1 MNPDDQADDRTRA
14 ALHAVADMPAP
25 PAVTTVE
32 QVIQRGRR
40 RALVQRGATVAA
52 VVGVVAAIGVGGV
65 LLRSTAEGKGVE
77 PASPPATTT
86 TAPTTTN
93 TTTVPTES
101 APESTTTQLPPS
113 SASVEPVLL
122 DGWEWVSAPMTENNG
137 YCNPAIP
144 PDGEPK
150 IGLPDRAV
158 VRQQLLAAVRVQAGT
173 DPVLVYDSWEDYSPK
188 TSAPRGFFDVNVEMG
203 DGPGSVQLEVGRF
216 GGTPK
221 DAADADVSVYG
232 SCEQPSRRTLS
243 DGTVLQL
250 YRPDFHDPEIPM
262 QHLGIYEPNGRHY
275 VVTTA
280 GYGEADKTKLDNGT
294 YTVTSGRGR
303 LPLADEGIAEV
314 AESLAALE

>member
-1 MNPDDQADDRTRA
+1 MNRDDQADDRTRA
-14 ALHAVADMPAP
+14 ALHAVADVPAP

-77 PASPPATTT
+77 PASPPDTTT
-86 TAPTTTN
+86 TTTTTGSPTFEPTPA
-93 TTTVPTES
+93 TTDP
-101 APESTTTQLPPS
+101 LPP
-113 SASVEPVLL
+113 ASVPVEPTLL
-122 DGWEWVSAPMTENNG
+122 HGWEWVSAPMTENNG

-150 IGLPDRAV
+150 IGLPDRAA
-158 VRQQLLAAVRVQAGT
+158 VRRQFLAVVRVQAGA
-173 DPVLVYDSWEDYSPK
+173 DPVVVYDSWEDYSPK
-188 TSAPRGFFDVNVEMG
+188 TSAPRGFFDVNVDMG

-232 SCEQPSRRTLS
+232 SCEQPSRRTLA

-250 YRPDFHDPEIPM
+250 YRPDFHDPKIPV
-262 QHLGIYEPNGRHY
+262 QHLGVYKPNGRHY

-280 GYGEADKTKLDNGT
+280 GYGEADKTRLDDGA

-303 LPLADEGIAEV
+303 LPLADEGIAAV
-314 AESLAALE
+314 AESLALIE